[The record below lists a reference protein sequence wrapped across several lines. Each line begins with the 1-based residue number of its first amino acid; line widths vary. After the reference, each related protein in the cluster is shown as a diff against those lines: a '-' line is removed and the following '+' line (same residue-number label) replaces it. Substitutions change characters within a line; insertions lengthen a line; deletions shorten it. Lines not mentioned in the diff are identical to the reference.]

1 VRRVDQGAQMR
12 NVERACSEFIDGLHS
27 SLTRE
32 EFQRVADRAAHDLG
46 FRWYAYVF
54 GGEGEPNVI
63 TSYPKDW
70 VERYAEESY
79 IEVDPVVR
87 RGRRPGP
94 AFLWDCRDDRAAR
107 SARERRFLA
116 DALSAG
122 IQSGVAIPVPAGFG
136 RFAMLSFAADRR
148 VPELERIVQDARDI
162 LQMMSIACHAHAHA
176 RIVNVQRQYA
186 ANASLTQR
194 ERQCLAWASSGKTRE
209 ETAMILG
216 VSPRA
221 VRFHLDNARQN
232 LGACTVA
239 HAVAVAIRKGLLP

>member
-1 VRRVDQGAQMR
+1 MR
-12 NVERACSEFIDGLHS
+12 KIERACSEFIDGLHS
-27 SLTRE
+27 SMTKE
-32 EFQRVADRAAHDLG
+32 EFERVADRAAQDLG

-54 GGEGEPNVI
+54 GGEGEPNGI

-70 VERYAEESY
+70 VERYIEESY
-79 IEVDPVVR
+79 IEVDPIVR
-87 RGRRPGP
+87 RGRKPGP
-94 AFLWDCRDDRAAR
+94 AFLWDCQDDRAAR

-148 VPELERIVQDARDI
+148 PPELEQIVQDARDV
-162 LQMMSIACHAHAHA
+162 LHMMSAACHAHVHT
-176 RIVNVQRQYA
+176 RIVNGQAQRTT
-186 ANASLTQR
+186 NASLTQR
-194 ERQCLAWASSGKTRE
+194 ERQCLAWASCGKTRD

-216 VSPRA
+216 VSPRV

-232 LGACTVA
+232 LGASTVA
-239 HAVAVAIRKGLLP
+239 HAVALAMRKGMLP